1 MRVGLFCPYDLGR
14 PGGVQQQVLEI
25 ARLLALQGDA
35 VTIVGPGAKAAGE
48 DRFRAVSV
56 GRIRP
61 IRANGSVVPL
71 ATGPDIAGQIREA
84 AADLDV
90 LHVHEPLMP
99 MVGPAALRTGRP
111 VVATFH
117 AQPPPWIGFAY
128 RALSPFFRRR
138 LRGAVM
144 TAVSRAA
151 AQAPRPLGPVTVI
164 PNGLDVTSYLSGL
177 SKIPGQ
183 VIFLGRNEP
192 RKGLQVLTAAWP
204 LVRAAHP
211 AATLVVVGAVGA
223 VGPDTDSLAG
233 IEYRGRV
240 SESEKRRMLGE
251 ASIMAAPNLGGESF
265 GLVVLEALA
274 SGCAVVASD
283 LPGFREV
290 VADAARLVAPGDPGE
305 LANAINR
312 LLAEPPK
319 IAALG
324 IAGRTRAWDFDWTHV
339 LPKYR
344 ACYERAAATHRGG
357 G

>member
-1 MRVGLFCPYDLGR
+1 M
-14 PGGVQQQVLEI
+14 
-25 ARLLALQGDA
+25 LASHGDA
-35 VTIVGPGAKAAGE
+35 VTIVGPGAKAGSD

-61 IRANGSVVPL
+61 IRANGSIVPL
-71 ATGPDIAGQIREA
+71 ATGHDIAGRIREV

-99 MVGPAALRTGRP
+99 MVGPAALRTGCP

-117 AQPPPWIGFAY
+117 ARPRPWVGFAY
-128 RALSPFFRRR
+128 RALSPVFRRWFR
-138 LRGAVM
+138 TAVM

-151 AQAPRPLGPVTVI
+151 AQAPRPLGPVAVI
-164 PNGLDVTSYLSGL
+164 PNGLDVGSYLSGL
-177 SKIPGQ
+177 AKIPGQ
-183 VIFLGRNEP
+183 VIFLGRKEP

-211 AATLVVVGAVGA
+211 AATLVVIGQ
-223 VGPDTDSLAG
+223 VGPDSVDG

-240 SESEKRRMLGE
+240 SESEKRRLLGE
-251 ASIMAAPNLGGESF
+251 ASIMVAPNLGGESF
-265 GLVVLEALA
+265 GLVVAEGMA

-290 VADAARLVAPGDPGE
+290 VADAAELVAPGQPGE
-305 LANAINR
+305 LADAINR

-319 IAALG
+319 ITALG
-324 IAGRTRAWDFDWTHV
+324 VAGRTRVGDFDWKQV